1 MKIYFDVR
9 MLNHPGIG
17 RYIKSVVPLLKKK
30 PGLQLILLG
39 DREAIHGALG
49 IEEDVIDFTYPIY
62 SMQEQLG
69 FRKIKKTIGEDI
81 LHVPHYNIPAIEK
94 FNLVVT
100 IHDLIYIFYP
110 KGASKRLAS
119 TYMKVMV
126 GRAVERAGKIICVSH
141 ATREAI
147 KKFYNVDLLKVEV
160 IHEGASEHFSQI
172 NDKQYLESIRRKY
185 HLPEKFILYVG
196 SIRRHKN
203 VNTLLSAFAQLKTR
217 VPDAHL
223 VVIGKFTHYL
233 DFNKES
239 VRYLGEIPDDRELV
253 AIYNLASVF
262 CNLSLYEGFSLTVL
276 EAQKCRLPV
285 VCSNIAPHL
294 EIGGDSVVAVPPT
307 HIDQIVEALYNVLTQ
322 EPLRN
327 TLIAKGNANLA
338 RFSWP
343 QAANQTM
350 QVYESIGELK
360 R

>member
-1 MKIYFDVR
+1 MKVYFDVR

-30 PGLQLILLG
+30 AGVQLVLLG
-39 DREAIHGALG
+39 DREAIYGSLG

-69 FRKIKKTIGEDI
+69 FRKIKKTVGDDI

-94 FNLVVT
+94 FNLIVT

-110 KGASKRLAS
+110 RGASKRLAS

-126 GRAVERAGKIICVSH
+126 GRAVDRAKKIICVSH
-141 ATREAI
+141 ATKEAI
-147 KKFYNVDLLKVEV
+147 KKFYNVDLSKIEV
-160 IHEGASEHFSQI
+160 IHEGASEHFNVI
-172 NDKQYLESIRRKY
+172 ADRPYLESIRKKY

-203 VNTLLSAFAQLKTR
+203 VNTLLKAFAQLRER

-223 VVIGKFTHYL
+223 VIIGKFTHYL

-276 EAQKCRLPV
+276 EAQKCKLPV

-307 HIDQIVEALYNVLTQ
+307 DIDQIVGALYNVLTQ
-322 EPLRN
+322 EDLRDG
-327 TLIAKGNANLA
+327 LIGKGNVNLA

-343 QAANQTM
+343 QAVSQTM
-350 QVYESIGELK
+350 QIYENISALK
-360 R
+360 D